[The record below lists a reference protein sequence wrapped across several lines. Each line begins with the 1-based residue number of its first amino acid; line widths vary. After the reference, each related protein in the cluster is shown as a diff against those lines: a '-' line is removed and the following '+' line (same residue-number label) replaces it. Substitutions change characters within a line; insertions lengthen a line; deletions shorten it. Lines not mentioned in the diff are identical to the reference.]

1 MKRTPGVSIETEDT
15 WRLNWKI
22 WYGDTRIWAAGPENY
37 GGIFEGAKL
46 DEQLSDTEKRIGE
59 PDFWSNQAEAQQVM
73 QRRRRLEED
82 RALQQSL
89 RQRADDIG
97 VLIEWA
103 NAGEDV
109 SVDLERSLDDLQ
121 HEVEAA
127 ETKKMLGGEHDR
139 ANAIV
144 TIHPGAG
151 GTESQDWAEMLLR
164 MYLKWIERRGFKREI
179 IDYQPG
185 DEAGLKSVTLL
196 LTGDYAF
203 GLMMAEAGVHRLVRI
218 SPFDQAARRHTSFAS
233 VFVWPE
239 LPEDADIEIDEKDL
253 RIDTYRSSGAG
264 GQHVNVTD
272 SAVRITHLPT
282 GMVVSCQNER
292 SQHKNRA
299 SAMKVLK
306 SRLFDLKL
314 KEQQA
319 KLDHIAGAKKDIG
332 FGSQIRSYVLQPYQM
347 IKDHRTKMEVG
358 DIHRVLDGDLD
369 PFIKTYLMQ
378 KASGTLGAPAAAE
391 EE

>member
-1 MKRTPGVSIETEDT
+1 
-15 WRLNWKI
+15 
-22 WYGDTRIWAAGPENY
+22 
-37 GGIFEGAKL
+37 
-46 DEQLSDTEKRIGE
+46 
-59 PDFWSNQAEAQQVM
+59 M
-73 QRRRRLEED
+73 QRRRRLED
-82 RALQQSL
+82 DQSL
-89 RQRADDIG
+89 RHSLRRRADDLG

-109 SVDLERSLDDLQ
+109 GADLERGLDELQ
-121 HEVEAA
+121 QEVDAA

-164 MYLKWIERRGFKREI
+164 MYLKWSERRGFKREV

-185 DEAGLKSVTLL
+185 DEAGIKSATLT

-203 GLMMAEAGVHRLVRI
+203 GLMTAEAGVHRLVRI

-239 LPEDADIEIDEKDL
+239 LPEDVDVGIDEKDL

-282 GMVVSCQNER
+282 GIVVSCQNER
-292 SQHKNRA
+292 SQHKNRS

-306 SRLFDLKL
+306 ARLFDMKL

-319 KLDHIAGAKKDIG
+319 KLDQIAGAKKEIG

-347 IKDHRTKMEVG
+347 IKDHRTKVEVG
-358 DIHRVLDGDLD
+358 DVNRVLDGDLD

-378 KASGTLGAPAAAE
+378 KASGTLGAPAPADE
-391 EE
+391 D

>member
-1 MKRTPGVSIETEDT
+1 
-15 WRLNWKI
+15 
-22 WYGDTRIWAAGPENY
+22 
-37 GGIFEGAKL
+37 
-46 DEQLSDTEKRIGE
+46 
-59 PDFWSNQAEAQQVM
+59 M

-82 RALQQSL
+82 QALRQSL
-89 RQRADDIG
+89 RRRADDLG

-109 SVDLERSLDDLQ
+109 QADLARGLDELQQEVD
-121 HEVEAA
+121 AA

-164 MYLKWIERRGFKREI
+164 MYLKWSERRGFKREI

-185 DEAGLKSVTLL
+185 DDAGVKSVTLT

-203 GLMMAEAGVHRLVRI
+203 GLMAAEAGVHRLVRI

-239 LPEDADIEIDEKDL
+239 LPEDVDIGIDEKDL

-282 GMVVSCQNER
+282 GIVVSCQNER
-292 SQHKNRA
+292 SQHKNRS

-306 SRLFDLKL
+306 ARLFDLKL

-319 KLDHIAGAKKDIG
+319 KLEQIAGAKKEIG

-347 IKDHRTKMEVG
+347 IKDHRTKVEVG
-358 DIHRVLDGDLD
+358 DVNRVLDGDLD

-378 KASGTLGAPAAAE
+378 KASGTLGAPAPADE
-391 EE
+391 E